1 MLKDRN
7 AVNVALI
14 ILTKLL
20 ETLSSMKNYH
30 SSSDSYTRYNMIE
43 TLDSQDQLTKSLFQ
57 ELEAY
62 YSVLVAKAEGRMLTD
77 SVIVEED

>member
-1 MLKDRN
+1 M
-7 AVNVALI
+7 NVALT

-43 TLDSQDQLTKSLFQ
+43 TLDAEDQLTKSLFE

-62 YSVLVAKAEGRMLTD
+62 YTVLISKSEGRILTD
-77 SVIVEED
+77 SVIV